1 VVLWDFS
8 GDASRQVPKAG
19 QAAGFALSSDG
30 TQVVTGDY
38 RDGYDVHDAATGD
51 EVSRVRGI
59 DLASLAMSPA
69 GTQVAVADTDGNL
82 WLVPLDRP
90 KNRWTKLSRK
100 GGQLNELT
108 FGPAGRWLYGLDD
121 RVLRAI
127 DLGKLPPAP

>member
-1 VVLWDFS
+1 
-8 GDASRQVPKAG
+8 
-19 QAAGFALSSDG
+19 
-30 TQVVTGDY
+30 
-38 RDGYDVHDAATGD
+38 
-51 EVSRVRGI
+51 
-59 DLASLAMSPA
+59 MSPA